1 MDTIILANELS
12 VNRSGTQILN
22 KINLE
27 IPVGKI
33 TGLIGPSGCGKTTLM
48 RSIVGSQR
56 ITSGSL
62 KVNGKSV
69 GSREL
74 RGQIGYM
81 SQSPAVYF
89 DLTIRENLTYFSQLL
104 GVDRQTVDNII
115 KQVELEKFES
125 RTPQALSGG

>member
-1 MDTIILANELS
+1 M
-12 VNRSGTQILN
+12 
-22 KINLE
+22 
-27 IPVGKI
+27 
-33 TGLIGPSGCGKTTLM
+33 
-48 RSIVGSQR
+48 
-56 ITSGSL
+56 
-62 KVNGKSV
+62 NGKSV

-89 DLTIRENLTYFSQLL
+89 DLTIRENLIYFSQLL